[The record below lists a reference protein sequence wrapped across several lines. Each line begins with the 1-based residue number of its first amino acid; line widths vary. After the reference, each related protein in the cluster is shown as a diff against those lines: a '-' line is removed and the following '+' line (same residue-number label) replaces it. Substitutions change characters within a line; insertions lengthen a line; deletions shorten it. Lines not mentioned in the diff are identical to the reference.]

1 MSLLLNC
8 QSLAKAFGA
17 APLFEDVSLAIHE
30 GDRLGMIGPNGAGK
44 STFLQILAG
53 AQAPDAGS
61 CTLRKGVRLAY
72 VPQDSVFPADA
83 SVRAVLEAA
92 LADEP
97 LDEAER
103 GARVA
108 MALGMGNFAMDE
120 VLTATLSGGWRRRLA
135 IVRALIRQPDI
146 LLLDEPTNHLDL
158 EGILW
163 LENLLQSARFAFIV
177 VSHDRY
183 FLENVA
189 TSVAELN
196 RCYPDGIFRV
206 EGNYS
211 RFLERR
217 AEYLAARAQH
227 QEALENRVRREIEWL
242 RRGPKARTGKSRAR
256 IGSAGRLIEELADV
270 SSRARTATTQ
280 IDFTASGRRTKK
292 LIEVQGLTKAL
303 GGKTLFHDL
312 DLVLSP
318 GMRLGLVGLNG
329 TGKTSL
335 LRLLTGELPPDAGS
349 ITRADAL
356 QLVYFDQN
364 RQQVD
369 PAVTLRRALAPHGD
383 SVIHGDRVV
392 HVAAWAK
399 RFLFRPEQLD
409 VQVGRLSGGER
420 ARVLIA
426 HLMLQ
431 PADVLL
437 LDEPTNDLDI
447 PTLEVL
453 EETLTEFTGA
463 LVLVTHDRFMLDRV
477 STHVLGLDGEGG
489 VELYADCSQWE
500 QAMNERRKAHDE
512 KPAAAKPVAAP
523 SATPAPRKR
532 LSYMEAR
539 EWEGMEARIVEAE
552 ARLDACRAAL
562 EDPEVVV
569 DGERVQRC
577 YEGMLAAQKSVD
589 DLYARWAQ
597 LEAKQS

>member
-1 MSLLLNC
+1 M
-8 QSLAKAFGA
+8 
-17 APLFEDVSLAIHE
+17 
-30 GDRLGMIGPNGAGK
+30 
-44 STFLQILAG
+44 
-53 AQAPDAGS
+53 
-61 CTLRKGVRLAY
+61 
-72 VPQDSVFPADA
+72 
-83 SVRAVLEAA
+83 
-92 LADEP
+92 
-97 LDEAER
+97 
-103 GARVA
+103 
-108 MALGMGNFAMDE
+108 
-120 VLTATLSGGWRRRLA
+120 
-135 IVRALIRQPDI
+135 
-146 LLLDEPTNHLDL
+146 
-158 EGILW
+158 
-163 LENLLQSARFAFIV
+163 
-177 VSHDRY
+177 
-183 FLENVA
+183 
-189 TSVAELN
+189 AELN
-196 RCYPDGIFRV
+196 RCYPGGLFRV

-217 AEYLAARAQH
+217 AEHFAARAQY
-227 QEALENRVRREIEWL
+227 QDALENKVRREIEWL
-242 RRGPKARTGKSRAR
+242 RRGPKARTSKSRAR
-256 IGSAGRLIEELADV
+256 IDSAGRLIDELADV
-270 SSRARTATTQ
+270 SSRTRTATAQ

-292 LIEVQGLTKAL
+292 LIEVQRLTKAL
-303 GGKTLFHDL
+303 GGKTLFRDL

-335 LRLLTGELPPDAGS
+335 LRLLTGEIQPDAGS
-349 ITRADAL
+349 MTQADAL

-426 HLMLQ
+426 RLMLQ

-463 LVLVTHDRFMLDRV
+463 LVLVTHDRFMLDRI

-489 VELYADCSQWE
+489 VELYADYSQWE
-500 QAMNERRKAHDE
+500 QAMNGRQKARSE
-512 KPAAAKPVAAP
+512 KPAASKPAAVTLAAP
-523 SATPAPRKR
+523 AARKR

-539 EWEGMEARIVEAE
+539 EWEGMEARILEAE
-552 ARLDACRAAL
+552 TRLEACRAAL

-577 YEGMLAAQKSVD
+577 YEEMLAAQKSVD
-589 DLYARWAQ
+589 DLYARWAE

>member
-8 QSLAKAFGA
+8 QSLVKAFGA
-17 APLFEDVSLAIHE
+17 APLFEDVSLTIHE
-30 GDRLGMIGPNGAGK
+30 RDRLGLIGPNGAGK

-53 AQAPDAGS
+53 AQTPDAGA

-72 VPQDSVFPADA
+72 VPQDSVFPPAA

-92 LADEP
+92 LADEM

-103 GARVA
+103 SARVA
-108 MALGMGNFAMDE
+108 MAIGMGGFADDAA
-120 VLTATLSGGWRRRLA
+120 LTATLSGGWRRRLA

-163 LENLLQSARFAFIV
+163 LENLLQSARFAFV
-177 VSHDRY
+177 VISHDRY

-189 TSVAELN
+189 TSMAELN
-196 RCYPDGIFRV
+196 RCYPGGLFRV

-217 AEYLAARAQH
+217 AEYFAARAQY
-227 QEALENRVRREIEWL
+227 QDALENKVRREIEWL
-242 RRGPKARTGKSRAR
+242 RRGPKARTSKSRAR
-256 IGSAGRLIEELADV
+256 IDAAGRLIDELADA
-270 SSRARTATTQ
+270 SSRSRTETAQ

-292 LIEVQGLTKAL
+292 LVEVQGLTKAL
-303 GGKTLFHDL
+303 GGKTLFRDL
-312 DLVLSP
+312 NLILSP

-329 TGKTSL
+329 TGKTTL
-335 LRLLTGELPPDAGS
+335 LRLLTREAQPDAGS
-349 ITRADAL
+349 ITQADAL

-369 PAVTLRRALAPHGD
+369 PSVTLRRALAPHGD
-383 SVIHGDRVV
+383 SVIHGERVV

-426 HLMLQ
+426 RLMLQ

-477 STHVLGLDGEGG
+477 STHVLGLDGDGG
-489 VELYADCSQWE
+489 AELYADYSQWE
-500 QAMNERRKAHDE
+500 QAMKERRQERSE
-512 KPAAAKPVAAP
+512 KPAAKPAAP
-523 SATPAPRKR
+523 PPPPPARKR
-532 LSYMEAR
+532 LSYMEMR
-539 EWEGMEARIVEAE
+539 EWEGMEARIMEAE
-552 ARLDACRAAL
+552 ARLGACRAAL
-562 EDPEVVV
+562 EDPAVVV

-577 YEGMLAAQKSVD
+577 YDEMLAAQKTVD
-589 DLYARWAQ
+589 DLYARWAE